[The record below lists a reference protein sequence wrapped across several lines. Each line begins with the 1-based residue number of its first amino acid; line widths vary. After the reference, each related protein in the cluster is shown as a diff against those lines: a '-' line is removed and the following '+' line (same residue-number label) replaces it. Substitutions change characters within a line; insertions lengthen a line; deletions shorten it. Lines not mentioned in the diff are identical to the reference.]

1 MQQVRSILL
10 VGGGLANGLAALRLT
25 TQRPEVQ
32 VRLLEAGPQLGGEHT
47 WCWHNSDLAGETSW
61 LTQLASASWDGYD
74 VRFPKYQR
82 TLAGGY
88 HALRSSDF
96 HRQLMEVLGD
106 RVQTST
112 AVAEVHA
119 NHVVLGSGEQLHAD
133 CVVDGRGLFDADFA
147 PCAYQKFHGLFIK
160 TAEPHGLTRPLLM
173 DATVSQLDGYRFLYL
188 LPWSDRELLVEDTR
202 YSDTADLDPVELRA
216 EIVAYLARAGF
227 GSYVITG
234 DESGCLPLPLYGAR
248 SPKFKDG
255 LLYAGMRAG
264 LFHPTTGYS
273 MPDAARFANWLVS
286 NSGLG
291 SAALARAASKRARSV
306 WRRGD
311 FCRRLN
317 SMFFKAAA
325 PAERR
330 HVMAKFYERDPQ
342 LIARFYSGS
351 LSFFDCLRLLS
362 GPPPVPV
369 ADGARAF
376 FLKTANTERGL

>member
-1 MQQVRSILL
+1 
-10 VGGGLANGLAALRLT
+10 
-25 TQRPEVQ
+25 
-32 VRLLEAGPQLGGEHT
+32 
-47 WCWHNSDLAGETSW
+47 
-61 LTQLASASWDGYD
+61 
-74 VRFPKYQR
+74 
-82 TLAGGY
+82 
-88 HALRSSDF
+88 
-96 HRQLMEVLGD
+96 
-106 RVQTST
+106 
-112 AVAEVHA
+112 
-119 NHVVLGSGEQLHAD
+119 
-133 CVVDGRGLFDADFA
+133 
-147 PCAYQKFHGLFIK
+147 
-160 TAEPHGLTRPLLM
+160 
-173 DATVSQLDGYRFLYL
+173 
-188 LPWSDRELLVEDTR
+188 
-202 YSDTADLDPVELRA
+202 
-216 EIVAYLARAGF
+216 
-227 GSYVITG
+227 
-234 DESGCLPLPLYGAR
+234 
-248 SPKFKDG
+248 
-255 LLYAGMRAG
+255 
-264 LFHPTTGYS
+264 